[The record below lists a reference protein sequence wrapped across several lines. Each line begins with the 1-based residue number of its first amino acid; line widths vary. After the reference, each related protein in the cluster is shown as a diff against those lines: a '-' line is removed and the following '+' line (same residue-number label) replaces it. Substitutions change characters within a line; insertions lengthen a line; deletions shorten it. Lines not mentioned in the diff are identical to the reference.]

1 MKAIF
6 QALTLGLASAVMA
19 LPEPTITAPP
29 ELAAMELRAD
39 NASPAFIGYITKN
52 GTYSA
57 SSCGVGYW
65 TQRENVGGC
74 VTQNGS
80 PIPTAC
86 VNSSVMKFANGASGT
101 CTSTMT
107 CSYYSVFDNLDQ
119 QTTLSYYL
127 CFPPQSARR
136 SPMFRATTTGKASTT
151 SSTKSS
157 STLPS
162 TTADATTSMIEIPT
176 DGADSGNSSGG
187 GQNLAWI
194 AGPIIGGLAG
204 LAIIGLLI
212 WVVLLL
218 KKRRNANQGPEAP
231 GETTQYQPSPG
242 GQHVQYQPAYGE
254 QQSQAPSSY
263 GSPMGDHLKHYSYV
277 PPPTG
282 STENPQPYLPPQPYP
297 PQWTYAQSSAP
308 SELQSTVPTE
318 LPGNTA
324 PVEIGDSVRK

>member
-1 MKAIF
+1 MKAIL
-6 QALTLGLASAVMA
+6 QILTLGLASAVMA
-19 LPEPTITAPP
+19 LPEPTITPP
-29 ELAAMELRAD
+29 PQLAAMELRAD
-39 NASPAFIGYITKN
+39 RPAFIGYMSKN
-52 GTYSA
+52 ETYSA

-65 TQRENVGGC
+65 TEIDNVGGC

-101 CTSTMT
+101 CTSSMT
-107 CSYYSVFDNLDQ
+107 CSYYSIFDNLDQ
-119 QTTLSYYL
+119 QTTVSYYL
-127 CFPPQSARR
+127 CFPSQAAKR
-136 SPMFRATTTGKASTT
+136 SPMYRATTTGKASTT

-157 STLPS
+157 STVPS
-162 TTADATTSMIEIPT
+162 TTADATSSTTEIPT
-176 DGADSGNSSGG
+176 DSADSGSSSGG

-242 GQHVQYQPAYGE
+242 QQHPQYQPAYGE
-254 QQSQAPSSY
+254 QQPYPQSAY
-263 GSPMGDHLKHYSYV
+263 GSPQGDHLKHYSYV

-282 STENPQPYLPPQPYP
+282 SAEHAQPYLPPQQYP
-297 PQWTYAQSSAP
+297 PQWTYAQSAATTDVHSTIP
-308 SELQSTVPTE
+308 SELPAA
-318 LPGNTA
+318 NA

>member
-1 MKAIF
+1 MQVIF
-6 QALTLGLASAVMA
+6 QVLTLGLASAVMA
-19 LPEPTITAPP
+19 LPEPTITPP
-29 ELAAMELRAD
+29 PQLAAMELRAE
-39 NASPAFIGYITKN
+39 NTSPAFIGYMSKN
-52 GTYSA
+52 ETYSA
-57 SSCGVGYW
+57 SKCGVGYW
-65 TQRENVGGC
+65 TQIDNVGGC
-74 VTQNGS
+74 VTKDGN

-101 CTSTMT
+101 CTSSMT
-107 CSYYSVFDNLDQ
+107 CSYYSIFDNLEQ

-127 CFPPQSARR
+127 CFPSQSARR
-136 SPMFRATTTGKASTT
+136 PPMFRATTTGKASTT

-157 STLPS
+157 SSIPS
-162 TTADATTSMIEIPT
+162 TIASATTSTTEVPT

-242 GQHVQYQPAYGE
+242 EQHLQYQPAYGE
-254 QQSQAPSSY
+254 QQPQPPSTY

-282 STENPQPYLPPQPYP
+282 STENAQPYLPPQPYP
-297 PQWTYAQSSAP
+297 PQWAYAQSSAP
-308 SELQSTVPTE
+308 SELQSTVPSE
-318 LPGNTA
+318 LPGNNA